1 MTSFSFRS
9 RKWHPPLLSAKLPA
23 CLTCLNPANTP
34 PVSPVFT
41 VAQLQSTPW
50 PPLASSSVV
59 VINSCID
66 LYKKASSLR
75 SKLPITAKKFVCEH
89 SQTSQPLPITT
100 LTAMVSTVSQPCFPR
115 PEYQN
120 TKCPTTK
127 APVSGPRLPQSAI
140 MPIQST
146 IRQIHEHRSYVPTL
160 QPHRSLLRPPRCL
173 FTSPLTQHPANP
185 SSV

>member
-9 RKWHPPLLSAKLPA
+9 RNWHPPLLSAALPA

-66 LYKKASSLR
+66 LYKK
-75 SKLPITAKKFVCEH
+75 SKQLAIQVARKFVCEH

-120 TKCPTTK
+120 TKCPTPK

-146 IRQIHEHRSYVPTL
+146 IRQIHEHRSTYVPTL

>member
-75 SKLPITAKKFVCEH
+75 SKLPGSSCASTAKRH
-89 SQTSQPLPITT
+89 NLPDHYIDRHGVYCIPT
-100 LTAMVSTVSQPCFPR
+100 LFSPTR
-115 PEYQN
+115 IPEYE
-120 TKCPTTK
+120 
-127 APVSGPRLPQSAI
+127 
-140 MPIQST
+140 MPYDEST
-146 IRQIHEHRSYVPTL
+146 
-160 QPHRSLLRPPRCL
+160 C
-173 FTSPLTQHPANP
+173 FGATSSSVGNHANP
-185 SSV
+185 INNPPDP

>member
-9 RKWHPPLLSAKLPA
+9 RKWHPPLLSAALPA

-34 PVSPVFT
+34 PVSPEFT

-59 VINSCID
+59 VNDSCID

-75 SKLPITAKKFVCEH
+75 SKLPGSSCASTAKRH
-89 SQTSQPLPITT
+89 NLPDHYIDRHGVYCIPT
-100 LTAMVSTVSQPCFPR
+100 LFSPTR
-115 PEYQN
+115 YQN
-120 TKCPTTK
+120 TKCPTPK
-127 APVSGPRLPQSAI
+127 APVSGPHLPQSAI
-140 MPIQST
+140 MPTQST
-146 IRQIHEHRSYVPTL
+146 IRQIHEHRSTYVPTL

>member
-9 RKWHPPLLSAKLPA
+9 RRWHPPLLSAALPA

-75 SKLPITAKKFVCEH
+75 SKLPGSSCASTAKRH
-89 SQTSQPLPITT
+89 NLPDHYVDRHGVYYIPT
-100 LTAMVSTVSQPCFPR
+100 LFS
-115 PEYQN
+115 
-120 TKCPTTK
+120 PTRIRNALRRK
-127 APVSGPRLPQSAI
+127 HLFLCHVFLSRQSRQSNHQSARCMSI
-140 MPIQST
+140 WST
-146 IRQIHEHRSYVPTL
+146 YVPTL
-160 QPHRSLLRPPRCL
+160 QPHRSLLRPPRRL